1 MTKYQLKKELES
13 GKSLDSVLD
22 LQPGQESEIYKAN
35 SFHGSD
41 RIMYIPDTRLNKLN
55 TCDENLSDSEIDT
68 IISYCYTGYDF
79 IDIAMGNRE
88 LAIELWEHVDWQ
100 NPDLQDVIDMYE
112 EDEFERMYGTELTKR
127 IYGQE

>member
-13 GKSLDSVLD
+13 GKSLDSVLE

-55 TCDENLSDSEIDT
+55 TCDENLSIVKLT
-68 IISYCYTGYDF
+68 IMVS
-79 IDIAMGNRE
+79 
-88 LAIELWEHVDWQ
+88 
-100 NPDLQDVIDMYE
+100 
-112 EDEFERMYGTELTKR
+112 
-127 IYGQE
+127 